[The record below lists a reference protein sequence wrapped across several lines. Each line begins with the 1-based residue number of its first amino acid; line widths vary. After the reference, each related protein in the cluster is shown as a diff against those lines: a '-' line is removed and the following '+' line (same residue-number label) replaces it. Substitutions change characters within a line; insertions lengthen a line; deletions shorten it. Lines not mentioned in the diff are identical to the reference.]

1 MRLLTLLLVWWCF
14 GFCFCRSFDVFGAL
28 LDAASLLLVVCG
40 VSADVVDALVD
51 AACRFME
58 VFSAVLSPQY

>member
-40 VSADVVDALVD
+40 VSADGVDALVD
-51 AACRFME
+51 AACRFVE